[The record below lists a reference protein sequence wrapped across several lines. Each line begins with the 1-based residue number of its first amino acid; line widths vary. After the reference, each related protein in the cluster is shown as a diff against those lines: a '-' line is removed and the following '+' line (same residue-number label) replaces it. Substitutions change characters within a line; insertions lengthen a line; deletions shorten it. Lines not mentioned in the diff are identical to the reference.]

1 MRTIRKRGLL
11 SGCGLCIALCAALL
25 AGCDRARYSAVERT
39 ASISPRPTSRP
50 ISRAAIPLPIRAQLS
65 APAEPDCEYKT
76 TEPNVD
82 ERQRLD
88 YERQCYRHAAM
99 IMRERLRLLQSSVRS
114 MARAADRCQ
123 WYAALPDGLRAF
135 DVIGTSMRAT
145 REAGDWTSCAPG

>member
-1 MRTIRKRGLL
+1 MRTIRKRSFL
-11 SGCGLCIALCAALL
+11 SGCGLCIVLCAAML
-25 AGCDRARYSAVERT
+25 AGCEKARYSALERT
-39 ASISPRPTSRP
+39 ASVAPKPV
-50 ISRAAIPLPIRAQLS
+50 SRAVIPPPIRAQLS
-65 APAEPDCEYKT
+65 APAEPDCELKT
-76 TEPNVD
+76 TEPNID
-82 ERQRLD
+82 DRQRLD